1 MSPQGFNKLED
12 LVTFYSQ
19 GNQGLPCE
27 LKHPAV
33 PEDKDVMDDDTGNT
47 LMSLPFSIDI
57 LCSLLYKITTKKCP
71 MESLSW
77 SDSFTSHIICF
88 KHSSHENSRKIESSD
103 NLDAR

>member
-33 PEDKDVMDDDTGNT
+33 PEDKDVVDDDTGNT
-47 LMSLPFSIDI
+47 LMSYFCSCYLLVKISFA
-57 LCSLLYKITTKKCP
+57 LCYIRSQLKNAL
-71 MESLSW
+71 W
-77 SDSFTSHIICF
+77 NH
-88 KHSSHENSRKIESSD
+88 
-103 NLDAR
+103 